1 MRLCTE
7 FCYQYGGLRVDVLDP
22 KAQDG
27 GFMYITDITIKP
39 EHKAGGA
46 TDVTAEAV
54 RLFLTHPKVGG
65 AWSLAVYIPEADGW
79 RDAAPGG
86 HAVGS
91 VGHRAFIVAGQKAD
105 MRAFFRVGFEQPPRL
120 GNRVYITQNEMLL
133 PAGTIRFRFTHAEA
147 LAMPVGPLDR
157 QPVSPH
163 ETAQSMNDFGAAM
176 MGSSACQRREPV
188 CRRLGCEW

>member
-1 MRLCTE
+1 MGTE
-7 FCYQYGGLRVDVLDP
+7 FCDRQGGLRVEVLDRE
-22 KAQDG
+22 AQDG
-27 GFMYITDITIKP
+27 GFMYIADVTIKP

-79 RDAAPGG
+79 RDATPGG

-91 VGHRAFIVAGQKAD
+91 VGHRAFITAGQKAD
-105 MRAFFRVGFEQPPRL
+105 MRTFFRVGFEQPPRL

-133 PAGTIRFRFTHAEA
+133 PAGTTRLQFTHAEA

-157 QPVSPH
+157 QRASAR
-163 ETAQSMNDFGAAM
+163 EMAQNMNDFRAAM
-176 MGSSACQRREPV
+176 GF
-188 CRRLGCEW
+188 